1 MDTDVADGVLPA
13 IEKVG
18 ITLFA
23 PIELNH
29 NLTV

>member
-18 ITLFA
+18 ITLFV

-29 NLTV
+29 ILTV